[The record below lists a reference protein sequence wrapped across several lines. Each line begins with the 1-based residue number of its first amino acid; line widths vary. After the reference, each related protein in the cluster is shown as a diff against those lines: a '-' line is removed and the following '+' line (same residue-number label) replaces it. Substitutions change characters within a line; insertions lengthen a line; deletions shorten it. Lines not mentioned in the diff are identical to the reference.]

1 MKAVVFHEHG
11 GPDKLQF
18 EERPSPPAPQPH
30 DVTVRVKACA
40 LNHLDIW
47 IRQGIPAYKIPLPHI
62 SGCDIAGT
70 VEQVGEGIS
79 GLAVGERVFVSP
91 GLSCW
96 RCDQC
101 LAGRDNLCSSYKI
114 LGAQVDGGYA
124 ELVTVPGVNAIPI
137 PARLTFEQAAAC
149 PLVSVTAWHMLF
161 ALGGLR
167 PGETV
172 LVMGAGSGV
181 GSVAIQL
188 ARAAGARVYTTVGSD
203 DKVTKAKDLGA
214 EEVILH
220 TREEVAKRVK
230 GLTDGRGVDLVIE
243 HIGPAVWDHCLQSL
257 ARGGRLI
264 TCGATTGG
272 EVKLD
277 LRFLFS
283 RQLTLKGS
291 YMGTRA
297 ELLEAAKLLGAGQ
310 VRPVVDRVFP
320 LREARAAQEYMLER
334 KVFGKIVLAV
344 SER

>member
-1 MKAVVFHEHG
+1 
-11 GPDKLQF
+11 
-18 EERPSPPAPQPH
+18 
-30 DVTVRVKACA
+30 
-40 LNHLDIW
+40 
-47 IRQGIPAYKIPLPHI
+47 
-62 SGCDIAGT
+62 
-70 VEQVGEGIS
+70 
-79 GLAVGERVFVSP
+79 
-91 GLSCW
+91 
-96 RCDQC
+96 
-101 LAGRDNLCSSYKI
+101 
-114 LGAQVDGGYA
+114 
-124 ELVTVPGVNAIPI
+124 
-137 PARLTFEQAAAC
+137 
-149 PLVSVTAWHMLF
+149 
-161 ALGGLR
+161 
-167 PGETV
+167 
-172 LVMGAGSGV
+172 MGAGSGV